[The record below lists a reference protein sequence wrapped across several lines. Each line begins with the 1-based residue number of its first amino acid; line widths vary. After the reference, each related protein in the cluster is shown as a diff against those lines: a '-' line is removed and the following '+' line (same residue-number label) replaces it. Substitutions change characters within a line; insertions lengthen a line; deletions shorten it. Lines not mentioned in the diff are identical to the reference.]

1 MATNDAT
8 LLNRTLDNGSLNF
21 LQNGRPSPVPR
32 AAKPGRHKQATT
44 RDGFYTKFLGYL
56 RAFFDKVQI
65 LKAQKA
71 AAIAAGKVDASFKQ
85 VFFYR
90 NNSLCIDSTAS
101 AEEQSKVWLGLGKEE
116 TIHSVGVAICKPVAI
131 KTPRRSNMDPDILAR
146 IMAQMKPGSFIASAH
161 EMPVYVHG
169 LPEGRRLE
177 DESPTGNRG
186 ALAPVA
192 APDNAA
198 LLSQAVTATQIGPGV
213 DESAVRLYWVS
224 EAGICTLHELFEFV
238 DAEERSTQSHR
249 RLVKEVRWC
258 FTCCLIR

>member
-21 LQNGRPSPVPR
+21 LKNGIPSPVPR

-71 AAIAAGKVDASFKQ
+71 AAIAAGRVAASFKQ

-90 NNSLCIDSTAS
+90 HDSLCIDSTAS
-101 AEEQSKVWLGLGKEE
+101 AEDKSKVWLGLGKEE
-116 TIHSVGVAICKPVAI
+116 TIHSAGVAICKPVAI

-146 IMAQMKPGSFIASAH
+146 VMAQMKPGSFIASAH

-177 DESPTGNRG
+177 DESPGNCG
-186 ALAPVA
+186 APSPVA

-198 LLSQAVTATQIGPGV
+198 LPSQ
-213 DESAVRLYWVS
+213 LYWVS
-224 EAGICTLHELFEFV
+224 EAGICTLHELFEFPV
-238 DAEERSTQSHR
+238 PAEEERKAFEERSTQAHR

-258 FTCCLIR
+258 LTCCFIR

>member
-21 LQNGRPSPVPR
+21 SKNGRPSPVPR
-32 AAKPGRHKQATT
+32 AAKPGRHKHATT
-44 RDGFYTKFLGYL
+44 RDEKTDGFYTKFLGYL

-71 AAIAAGKVDASFKQ
+71 AAIAAGRVNASFKQ

-90 NNSLCIDSTAS
+90 HNSLCIDSTAS

-116 TIHSVGVAICKPVAI
+116 TIHSAGVAICKPVAI

-146 IMAQMKPGSFIASAH
+146 VMAQMKPGSFIASAH

-177 DESPTGNRG
+177 DESPGSCG
-186 ALAPVA
+186 ALSPVA

-198 LLSQAVTATQIGPGV
+198 LPSQ
-213 DESAVRLYWVS
+213 LYWVS
-224 EAGICTLHELFEFV
+224 EAGICTLHELFGCV
-238 DAEERSTQSHR
+238 DAQERSTQSHR

-258 FTCCLIR
+258 FTCCLFR